1 MGLQDRDYYGE
12 KYWKLIEEEDKKPP
26 QPPRIEK
33 IYRPNFGFRR
43 KWNQFLKFFQIIFA
57 LISLICLIIFIANYF
72 HTPKEKLPA
81 SISQVKNCIC
91 SDWEKRE
98 CGAGGCGKM
107 ERWEVRSCTPS
118 NCALESRC
126 IEDPTCCSCA
136 EWINKGCGEGGCPS
150 DKMWQVRNCFP
161 SGCQE
166 ESRCIDDES
175 CISETPKK
183 ETFSAS
189 VIKKEESTNCIC
201 DTWKNMGCGEENCS
215 FDEMYQKR
223 FCLPAGCNKESQ
235 CVKDED
241 CVHPINEEVKVGD
254 WKWKIIKVRNRGS
267 ILRGSESNYPEWT
280 KDKITEGK
288 FIEVEMLIQ
297 NMGKNTLSYHY
308 PSLYD
313 EKKREY
319 KTASGETYDWI
330 PREKWCWG
338 KDLRPN
344 FSPIDCIEIYE
355 VAKDSTNLWLYIPS
369 TDWLE
374 KGKFIYLGSF

>member
-1 MGLQDRDYYGE
+1 
-12 KYWKLIEEEDKKPP
+12 
-26 QPPRIEK
+26 
-33 IYRPNFGFRR
+33 
-43 KWNQFLKFFQIIFA
+43 
-57 LISLICLIIFIANYF
+57 
-72 HTPKEKLPA
+72 
-81 SISQVKNCIC
+81 
-91 SDWEKRE
+91 
-98 CGAGGCGKM
+98 
-107 ERWEVRSCTPS
+107 
-118 NCALESRC
+118 
-126 IEDPTCCSCA
+126 
-136 EWINKGCGEGGCPS
+136 
-150 DKMWQVRNCFP
+150 
-161 SGCQE
+161 
-166 ESRCIDDES
+166 
-175 CISETPKK
+175 
-183 ETFSAS
+183 
-189 VIKKEESTNCIC
+189 
-201 DTWKNMGCGEENCS
+201 
-215 FDEMYQKR
+215 
-223 FCLPAGCNKESQ
+223 
-235 CVKDED
+235 
-241 CVHPINEEVKVGD
+241 
-254 WKWKIIKVRNRGS
+254 VRNRGS